1 MENLIESIRAAL
13 TADATAEAK
22 FAGANACRTILAALD
37 AVPGQP
43 IAAAPI
49 PHPQTLPI
57 ANAVAVLR
65 GVPAEQLLD
74 LAIAKL
80 RAALPAGTEVP
91 QAQPL
96 KFQMIPRAQLATLG
110 GKAP

>member
-1 MENLIESIRAAL
+1 MENLIESIRVAL
-13 TADATAEAK
+13 APDATNEAK
-22 FAGANACRTILAALD
+22 VAGASACRTILAALD

-65 GVPAEQLLD
+65 SVPAEQLLD

-96 KFQMIPRAQLATLG
+96 KFQMIPRAQLATLPG
-110 GKAP
+110 RVP